1 MIHVVENDMWW
12 DCFPAL
18 CENISTRAGDNVL
31 NGVLTIKGI
40 FRTMPDPQYPNNARS
55 SRWATLATF
64 ITPQHLPFL
73 LLCWPTLPPSP
84 SASASHLRTHLE
96 GVIPLACNPLPT
108 RGGEQCF
115 LQLIPLY
122 FPRERHWVRFSIK
135 EKDLV
140 SSIKKKMSWAF
151 ELCPFILT
159 PPHIVSATAQCWSG
173 MNREVL
179 LPPYFRKCRPILES
193 YVGVFQKEELNRSP
207 VLQLGFSI
215 KLCFTQWKSLFLR
228 ATFSTTF
235 QYKSKSFSDV
245 ILIETR

>member
-1 MIHVVENDMWW
+1 MGHRLRYSASSIDLLQWAMIHGVENDMWW

-18 CENISTRAGDNVL
+18 CENISTRASDYVL
-31 NGVLTIKGI
+31 NGVLIIKKGFSERCQI
-40 FRTMPDPQYPNNARS
+40 LNILT
-55 SRWATLATF
+55 TLAAADE
-64 ITPQHLPFL
+64 PHLQLSQHLPFL
-73 LLCWPTLPPSP
+73 LRCWPTLSPSP

-108 RGGEQCF
+108 QGGEQWF

-159 PPHIVSATAQCWSG
+159 PPHIVNATAQCWSEI
-173 MNREVL
+173 NREVL
-179 LPPYFRKCRPILES
+179 LPLYFRKCQPILES
-193 YVGVFQKEELNRSP
+193 YVGVFQK
-207 VLQLGFSI
+207 
-215 KLCFTQWKSLFLR
+215 
-228 ATFSTTF
+228 
-235 QYKSKSFSDV
+235 
-245 ILIETR
+245 